1 MTRPRLLD
9 LFCGA
14 GGCSVGYHRAGFDVV
29 GVDINPMPRY
39 PFPFVLGDAIDFLQ
53 RLTERGYA
61 LQADGKKMYLR
72 DFDAFGASPPCQGY
86 SKTRTITG
94 KTHPLLIEPTR
105 EALRKT
111 GKPYVIENVPGAPLI
126 NPVVLVGSMFGLR
139 TMRPRLFEC
148 SFEMPFVL
156 APPPAARHAEMGRK
170 PRPGEYVHVVG
181 HVTDMA
187 YCKQAM
193 GIDWMNREELAE
205 AIPPAYTQYI
215 GRYLLE
221 VIHA

>member
-9 LFCGA
+9 LFSGA
-14 GGCSVGYHRAGFDVV
+14 GGAAYGYMLSGFHVT
-29 GVDINPMPRY
+29 GVDIAPQPRY
-39 PFPFVLGDAIDFLQ
+39 RGDQFIQGDALEYVAQHGHEFHAIH
-53 RLTERGYA
+53 
-61 LQADGKKMYLR
+61 
-72 DFDAFGASPPCQGY
+72 ASPPCQGY
-86 SKTRTITG
+86 SKTRMITG

-105 EALRKT
+105 DALMRI

-148 SFEMPFVL
+148 SFEIPFVL
-156 APPPAARHAEMGRK
+156 APPPATRHAEMGRK

-181 HVTDMA
+181 NVTDMA

-193 GIDWMNREELAE
+193 GITWMNRAELSQ
-205 AIPPAYTQYI
+205 AIPPAYTHYI
-215 GRYLLE
+215 GTVLLDTL
-221 VIHA
+221 